1 MLLIYKG
8 PDSSLNCRSFS
19 YSSLQVAETVLN
31 STGFYLL
38 LFISFPI
45 TVISFLHQVYTFL
58 LFSILRQSSN
68 LHKFTTYMFG
78 CQFRRLWVLSFLAS
92 TLKLDYIVFLKER
105 QVVQAGLPKAAVIF
119 FPWKKKWHHSN
130 FYRIQELLF
139 FLLYTFNQI
148 NIFRISKYNSL
159 KLLTTKDRIRC
170 VIKIPIQILT

>member
-78 CQFRRLWVLSFLAS
+78 CQFWRLWVLSFLAS

-119 FPWKKKWHHSN
+119 FPWKKNDTIQTFTEFKN
-130 FYRIQELLF
+130 FYFSFCTL
-139 FLLYTFNQI
+139 
-148 NIFRISKYNSL
+148 S
-159 KLLTTKDRIRC
+159 
-170 VIKIPIQILT
+170 IK

>member
-105 QVVQAGLPKAAVIF
+105 QEVQAGLPKAAVIF
-119 FPWKKKWHHSN
+119 FPWKKNDTIQTFTEFKN
-130 FYRIQELLF
+130 FYFSFCTL
-139 FLLYTFNQI
+139 
-148 NIFRISKYNSL
+148 S
-159 KLLTTKDRIRC
+159 
-170 VIKIPIQILT
+170 IK